1 MRVRARD
8 HPGSHL
14 GLGLV
19 DWKGEDLFPRFL
31 VLMSRRGVW
40 YLVLLRRVLHSRLQ
54 ARVWGFITMST
65 YPHTKQLE
73 LHALYNIPPPDVR
86 LRCLLTVT
94 WNAASQL
101 TGFRASARG

>member
-40 YLVLLRRVLHSRLQ
+40 DLVLLRRVLHSRLQ
-54 ARVWGFITMST
+54 ARIWGFITMSMYT
-65 YPHTKQLE
+65 PHKNRSKYT
-73 LHALYNIPPPDVR
+73 HFFITSP
-86 LRCLLTVT
+86 LRM
-94 WNAASQL
+94 SD
-101 TGFRASARG
+101 SATFSS